1 MTRRPCW
8 WSFNT
13 IECFFSKNFHENGV
27 KFPEERNAFGLD
39 HQRGRRD
46 QELLMKELV
55 QYFCACAVN
64 TIRALSRII
73 TTMTLNSLNPPC
85 TLTTSTPFVTVLGV
99 HTFGPDNSN
108 PTRPMSFPNYSDPLV
123 ANWSSGRDSI
133 TLTPSIFDSAMLGT
147 YGPFEVKSN
156 CTVGL
161 YWGTNFS
168 LALPS
173 SLRLCERPGRDSY
186 QSALWNCFGG
196 RIFNMAANSSPK
208 TVPECTLTTILTQ
221 SLAQL
226 QSGE

>member
-1 MTRRPCW
+1 
-8 WSFNT
+8 
-13 IECFFSKNFHENGV
+13 
-27 KFPEERNAFGLD
+27 
-39 HQRGRRD
+39 
-46 QELLMKELV
+46 MKELV

-168 LALPS
+168 LAFAVQFEVVRETGQRQLSKCTVELFWGTHFQYGGKFVPQNS
-173 SLRLCERPGRDSY
+173 PRMHFDNHLDPVSRATSKWRIANAKSY
-186 QSALWNCFGG
+186 SD
-196 RIFNMAANSSPK
+196 PK
-208 TVPECTLTTILTQ
+208 TVSLIVLFQEHQSMQRTLNGL
-221 SLAQL
+221 
-226 QSGE
+226 